1 MRPSV
6 PKILAVA
13 LALAVLASMASCVQ
27 PATPTPTTAP
37 AATAPAGQAPSPTAA
52 PAIKE
57 VKIGV
62 IYPMTGPTAQ
72 VGNDAKTVV
81 ELYTDIVNTTQYK
94 DLNVPL
100 AGAGGLPGLGGAKV
114 VPVFADHQGSPEK
127 AAAEAERLITQEK
140 VAAIFGCYQ
149 SSVSAAVAKVTE
161 KYGIP
166 FLIPESS
173 SPTLNRLGYKWLF
186 RTTPHD
192 ELFSKAMFDMMADF
206 EKKRNVK
213 LETIAIFHENT
224 LFGSDSAKAQQ
235 ALAQERGKKVV
246 EVISYNPNATSFTAE
261 VQKLKA
267 SNADVLLP
275 TGYTSD
281 AILFVKTAKEQ
292 NYNPK
297 MVIAQDAGYIEPDF
311 QKAVGRDADGIM
323 SRGVFSLDLAEKKP
337 LVKQINDLYKQRAG
351 KDLADNSAREFVG
364 FMTLVDA
371 INRAKSTDPEAIRKA
386 LAATD
391 IPSDQLIL
399 AWKGIKFDETGLNI
413 YGQAIINQYHEGKLR
428 LVWPFDVA
436 VVDITYPIPSWS
448 ERK

>member
-1 MRPSV
+1 
-6 PKILAVA
+6 
-13 LALAVLASMASCVQ
+13 
-27 PATPTPTTAP
+27 
-37 AATAPAGQAPSPTAA
+37 
-52 PAIKE
+52 
-57 VKIGV
+57 
-62 IYPMTGPTAQ
+62 MTGPTAQ

-81 ELYTDIVNTTQYK
+81 ELYADIVNTTQYK

-127 AAAEAERLITQEK
+127 GAAEAERLITQEK
-140 VAAIFGCYQ
+140 VVAIFGAYQ
-149 SSVSAAVAKVTE
+149 SSVSAGIAKVTE

-166 FLIPESS
+166 FMIPESS

-192 ELFSKAMFDMMADF
+192 ELFSKAMFDLMADF
-206 EKKRNVK
+206 EKKQNVK

-267 SNADVLLP
+267 ANADVLLP

-281 AILFVKTAKEQ
+281 AILFLKTAKELD
-292 NYNPK
+292 YNPK

-323 SRGVFSLDLAEKKP
+323 SRGVFSLDLAAKKP
-337 LVKQINDLYKQRAG
+337 LVKQINDLYKQRSG

-391 IPSDQLIL
+391 IPADKLIL

-413 YGQAIINQYHEGKLR
+413 YGQAIINQYQEGKLR

-436 VVDITYPIPSWS
+436 VADIIYPIPKWS